1 MMGLQKQVS
10 PDSQSVTLQIDGMF
24 DLSLQAEFRA
34 SYEAEGKSC
43 KYILDL
49 RDTEYMDS
57 AAFGMLLVFR
67 DYAGG
72 DKSDIYIKNANE
84 DIKKSFVMLQFDRM
98 FNVE

>member
-1 MMGLQKQVS
+1 MGLHKQVS
-10 PDSQSVTLQIDGMF
+10 HDSETVTLRIDGMF
-24 DLSLQAEFRA
+24 DLSLQSEFRNA
-34 SYEAEGKSC
+34 YETEGKSS

-72 DKSDIYIKNANE
+72 DQSNIDIRNANE

-98 FNVE
+98 FNIE